1 MFYTRVA
8 MSRIDKKIIL
18 FLFSASFLCM
28 VVLDGIAYT
37 FGFLLTPLVEH
48 FQSDRNLS
56 YCFNNKFQ
64 FKRKGKEMSFC
75 NKLKLSNSYISA
87 TGWCKPLIF
96 QTYIIW
102 PNNIH
107 SLKYKRSTTF
117 GWKDIA
123 IRKFEFV
130 TKSQFL
136 CNKLW
141 LDDFKN
147 RFYMFRTMSRDFLN
161 RFCEV

>member
-1 MFYTRVA
+1 
-8 MSRIDKKIIL
+8 
-18 FLFSASFLCM
+18 M

-56 YCFNNKFQ
+56 YYFNNQFQ

-75 NKLKLSNSYISA
+75 NKLKFSNSYIFA
-87 TGWCKPLIF
+87 NWWCKPLIF

-102 PNNIH
+102 SNHIH
-107 SLKYKRSTTF
+107 SLKYTMSTTF

-130 TKSQFL
+130 AKTQFL
-136 CNKLW
+136 CNKLCF
-141 LDDFKN
+141 DDFIS
-147 RFYMFRTMSRDFLN
+147 RFYMFRTMSRGFQS
-161 RFCEV
+161 RFCKVKVKMLFM